1 MVQHRAGSSE
11 PVVRDPDA
19 ILDGL
24 SLSEKVGQLVGTWI
38 GSMGEDV
45 SLEDAKTMVR
55 EGNLGTV
62 AAFGIGVSWFHD
74 PERVAEVAN
83 EMQRTAVEETD
94 HGIPLLLPVDGVHG
108 HGYVDHAAVF
118 PHGLGVAATRRPDL
132 ARTAGQV
139 TATEMRATGANVNYA
154 PTGDVVRDPRWG
166 RTFETYGES
175 PLLCS
180 EFAAA
185 TVRGLESEADGE
197 RVAATIKHFPAYGD
211 PTGGEDTGAV
221 ECDLAT
227 LYRDY
232 LPPFEAAIDAGVSLV
247 MPCYNAVNGEP
258 AHGSEFILTE
268 LLRERLG
275 FDGAVVSDW
284 GGVDHLHEDHRVTR
298 DQRDSARRAIDAGLD
313 SISIGRDEHAA
324 HLHDLVESGELPEER
339 IDEAV
344 RRILELKIDLGLFED
359 PYVDPGAASKI
370 VGAPDHRDAV
380 LEAARESQTLL
391 KNDDLLPL
399 DSDLEEVL
407 VTGPNADSLR
417 NQLGG
422 WSVQQP
428 KPDAGTTLLEGVEAA
443 TSDRTTVRY
452 ERGAGIDEPDDVDA
466 AVDAAADAD
475 VAVVAL
481 GENWYYHE
489 FGPQEVAGE
498 TGSFP
503 TRTELGL
510 PDAQRELL
518 ERVHETGTPTVLVLI
533 TGRPLAIE
541 WAAEEIP
548 AILMSY
554 YPGSEGGTAIA
565 ETLFGTNNPSGRLP
579 ITVPRSVGHLP
590 SHFDQLAHPTPIGDD
605 EHPDSYD
612 PLFEFGHGLSY
623 TEFDVSDLETT
634 NATIGPGEPVDVTVT
649 VENVGDRAGARALD
663 VFLRDDV
670 SSRVRPVREHVA
682 FATVDLEAGESTTVE
697 LTIPNDALAV
707 TGPNG
712 RRTVEPGTFT
722 LFCDGCSTTVEVD
735 SEY

>member
-1 MVQHRAGSSE
+1 MAQKRVDSSGTRV
-11 PVVRDPDA
+11 PDPDA
-19 ILDGL
+19 ILDEL
-24 SLSEKVGQLVGTWI
+24 SLEEKAGQLVGTWV

-45 SLEDAKTMVR
+45 TIDDAKTMIR
-55 EGNLGTV
+55 DHHLGTV

-83 EMQRTAVEETD
+83 EMQRAAVEETD
-94 HGIPLLLPVDGVHG
+94 HGIPLFIPVDAVHG

-118 PHGLGVAATRRPDL
+118 PHGLGLAATRRTPL
-132 ARTAGQV
+132 ARTAGRI

-154 PTGDVVRDPRWG
+154 PTGDVARDPRWG
-166 RTFETYGES
+166 RTFETFGES
-175 PLLCS
+175 PLLCGA
-180 EFAAA
+180 FAAA
-185 TVRGLESEADGE
+185 TVRGLESEGDH

-221 ECDLAT
+221 ECDPAT
-227 LYRDY
+227 LHRTF

-247 MPCYNAVNGEP
+247 MPCYNAVNGDP
-258 AHGSEFILTE
+258 AHGSAHILTE

-298 DQRDSARRAIDAGLD
+298 DRRDSARRAITAGLD
-313 SISIGRDEHAA
+313 SISIGRAEYAA
-324 HLHDLVESGELPEER
+324 HVRDLVESGELPQSR
-339 IDEAV
+339 LDDAV
-344 RRILELKIDLGLFED
+344 RRILRLKVDLGLFDD
-359 PYVDPGAASKI
+359 PYVDPGAATET
-370 VGAPDHRDAV
+370 VGAPEHRAAA

-391 KNDDLLPL
+391 KNDGVLPL
-399 DSDLEEVL
+399 DSELDEVL

-428 KPDAGTTLLEGVEAA
+428 VTDAGTTLLEGVEAA
-443 TSDRTTVRY
+443 ADERTTVRY

-489 FGPQEVAGE
+489 FGPQQVAGE
-498 TGSFP
+498 TGAFP
-503 TRTELGL
+503 TRTQLEL
-510 PDAQRELL
+510 PDAQHDLL
-518 ERVHETGTPTVLVLI
+518 ERIHGTGTPTVLVLI
-533 TGRPLAIE
+533 TGRPLAVE
-541 WAAEEIP
+541 WAAAEVP

-565 ETLFGTNNPSGRLP
+565 ETLFGEHNPSGRLP
-579 ITVPRSVGHLP
+579 ISVPRSTGHLP

-612 PLFEFGHGLSY
+612 PLFPFGHGLSY
-623 TEFDVSDLETT
+623 TDFEIRDLE
-634 NATIGPGEPVDVTVT
+634 AADSSIGPGESVSVSVT
-649 VENVGDRAGARALD
+649 VENVGHRDGSRALD
-663 VFLRDDV
+663 VFLRDEV

-682 FATVDLEAGESTTVE
+682 FEKIDLDVDESATVDV
-697 LTIPNDALAV
+697 TIPNDALAV
-707 TGPNG
+707 IDSDG
-712 RRTVEPGTFT
+712 RKTVEPGTFT
-722 LFCDGCSTTVEVD
+722 LFCGDQSTTVDVD
-735 SEY
+735 SAY